1 MMMNGSGSCSDFA
14 ENGSGSRLWVGG
26 PRKVDIK
33 ICVKTLMGNE
43 FGEVGI
49 FFGTNQLPPVF

>member
-1 MMMNGSGSCSDFA
+1 MRSESGSWSDFA
-14 ENGSGSRLWVGG
+14 EYGSGRSLWVGG
-26 PRKVDIK
+26 PRKVDLK

-49 FFGTNQLPPVF
+49 FFSTNQLPPVF